1 MEEESKLKKLKEE
14 YKKLKEEY
22 NLPEFEKLNE
32 DFYIE
37 RISEVETEILIREIR
52 RYIAEKLANYM
63 RFLEGIIHPINSP
76 IFIFSI
82 IKTINQEQKNKLTE
96 IYKKLARNELKLIK
110 IDIKF
115 SKENEAEFIKNSW
128 KIWLEIKEELLEILN
143 KVEENWDKKFEV
155 NGNSYFG

>member
-82 IKTINQEQKNKLTE
+82 IKTINQEQKNQLTE